1 MATGEKLDERK
12 KKKNKHQK
20 NKKQMNILSG
30 LFRKK
35 FEKDDTKIPL
45 YEDYN
50 T

>member
-1 MATGEKLDERK
+1 
-12 KKKNKHQK
+12 
-20 NKKQMNILSG
+20 MNILSG

-50 T
+50 TEDDEDLDITPAYMLNPLG